1 MTANH
6 LIAFAAFAVA
16 AAATPGPSNAL
27 LTATGAQLG
36 LVRGL
41 PALAGASVG
50 MATLMFVV
58 MLGLGSIILGTPLLL
73 VVVKAL
79 GAAVLLWLAWRI
91 ARAGPHQSAGGR
103 ALGFR
108 AMTAFQWVNPK
119 GWVVCASAAAA
130 FIDPQAGSAI
140 AQSATLASIFALLTL
155 PSFFPWLATGALLQ
169 RALGSERIARRFNLA
184 MGVLL
189 AASVLL
195 LVL

>member
-1 MTANH
+1 VTANH
-6 LIAFAAFAVA
+6 LIAFAAFTVA

-41 PALAGASVG
+41 PALVGASLG

-58 MLGLGSIILGTPLLL
+58 MLGLGAIILGTPLLL

-79 GAAVLLWLAWRI
+79 GAAALLWLAWRI
-91 ARAGPHQSAGGR
+91 ARAGSHEGVGGR
-103 ALGFR
+103 ALGFG
-108 AMTAFQWVNPK
+108 AMIAFQWVNPK

-130 FIDPQAGSAI
+130 FLDPQAGSAI
-140 AQSATLASIFALLTL
+140 VQAATLASTFALLTL
-155 PSFFPWLATGALLQ
+155 PSFLPWLAAGALLQ
-169 RALGSERIARRFNLA
+169 RALGSERVARRFNVA

-189 AASVLL
+189 AVSVFL